1 MGARSATGQAINRA
15 FARSS
20 KAKEIYKWLGEDLK
34 RKFRMS
40 WSLHRN
46 FDTDVF
52 VEFNEWTQTENFLL
66 VEKLS
71 SSTQAEEWAEVVEQ
85 CDGSATFATESFRMK
100 ARRKY
105 AVVNGLKFEDV
116 TVEEVEKSPQ
126 GLKGWGEMV
135 VTVPGI
141 EEASKGAP
149 PVAQPTWRKRKA
161 DSSPIRCGNDV
172 DPSEAIELKETE
184 KTGKNIVV
192 YLPMLTLFVDRTEAI
207 AHQMI
212 ALASKIDVMSKDEES
227 HDGISSAR
235 QGAGEKLRQ
244 LLLDRFVMGLLP
256 GSDVAEL
263 CHWITK
269 AGGVGVQ
276 DLALKPELAKRHG
289 SEHVT
294 LHAGKV
300 FPDRDLTYIDVPL
313 YQKREARRTSEKIPI
328 MLPSKLLEKFV
339 FKDEVY
345 KKDDVNL
352 AKYLQG
358 LPCYEQHPVVRRAR
372 ANRESEIVRP
382 LALYWDG

>member
-1 MGARSATGQAINRA
+1 MDHKIGSKTFK
-15 FARSS
+15 FASLL
-20 KAKEIYKWLGEDLK
+20 KAACV
-34 RKFRMS
+34 S
-40 WSLHRN
+40 
-46 FDTDVF
+46 
-52 VEFNEWTQTENFLL
+52 QLL
-66 VEKLS
+66 
-71 SSTQAEEWAEVVEQ
+71 
-85 CDGSATFATESFRMK
+85 ESFKTFSVM
-100 ARRKY
+100 
-105 AVVNGLKFEDV
+105 
-116 TVEEVEKSPQ
+116 
-126 GLKGWGEMV
+126 
-135 VTVPGI
+135 
-141 EEASKGAP
+141 
-149 PVAQPTWRKRKA
+149 RKR
-161 DSSPIRCGNDV
+161 
-172 DPSEAIELKETE
+172 
-184 KTGKNIVV
+184 
-192 YLPMLTLFVDRTEAI
+192 
-207 AHQMI
+207 
-212 ALASKIDVMSKDEES
+212 ALAELQQDEES

-339 FKDEVY
+339 FKDY

-382 LALYWDG
+382 LALYWDGVRYSVHDSFTGFYITDILSGQKFLSFLLRSSDFL